1 MLSVRALIIIATV
14 ITDIMELNI
23 VLMLPALSMVEHVLT
38 EPRTLG
44 VVVAPF
50 VKAKSPLVLTS
61 HSNVGFKSSRTWSRS
76 VPKPM
81 LRSLSCMT

>member
-44 VVVAPF
+44 FVVAPF
-50 VKAKSPLVLTS
+50 MKAKNQLVRMSPV
-61 HSNVGFKSSRTWSRS
+61 NVGFKSSRIWS
-76 VPKPM
+76 P
-81 LRSLSCMT
+81 